1 MDPATDRATAEEGVV
16 IRPWSSLLI
25 RDYAL
30 LWTGS
35 LFSTTAA
42 QMRQVVNLYQVYAL
56 SGSPIQLGL
65 TGLFQAA
72 PFIVFGLLG
81 GTMADVMDR
90 KKLIIITQA
99 VALIPAFG
107 LGILTATGSV
117 QVWHIYGF
125 TMLTS
130 LVMAFGGPARMS
142 IIPRLVPRS
151 HLLNAVTLN
160 TTTQQSTRLFGPVL
174 AGFLIELLGLDSAY
188 FTTGLLLIPSFV
200 TVMFI
205 RSSGMPQ
212 GPKVRLSV
220 GSLVEGVRFIWIQRI
235 ILSLF
240 LLDFGATLVGY
251 YRPLLPIFAED
262 IYHVG
267 ASGLGWLYAAPA
279 LGAIVG
285 SSALLLAGNVRRT
298 GALAVVAALF
308 FGGSLA
314 FLGLS
319 PWFWLTLVAVGALG
333 LTDAIS
339 VTIRRT
345 MVQLLAPDHMRGRAS
360 GLLSNFAMATNA
372 SGALLG
378 GAAVALLGIH
388 QAFLV
393 GSLLCI
399 GIVLGIT
406 LAMPQLWRYR
416 STYGRGDSEAKSL
429 TQETTEI

>member
-1 MDPATDRATAEEGVV
+1 MEPATDRATTEEGVAAV
-16 IRPWSSLLI
+16 RPWSSLLI
-25 RDYAL
+25 PDYAL

-35 LFSTTAA
+35 LFATTAA
-42 QMRQVVNLYQVYAL
+42 QMRQIANLYQVYEL
-56 SGSPIQLGL
+56 SGSAIQLGL

-72 PFIVFGLLG
+72 PFMVFGLLG
-81 GTMADVMDR
+81 GAMADVMDR

-99 VALIPAFG
+99 FNLVPAFA

-125 TMLTS
+125 TMITS
-130 LVMAFGGPARMS
+130 LVMAFGQPARMS
-142 IIPRLVPRS
+142 IIPRLVPPS
-151 HLLNAVTLN
+151 YLMNAVTLN
-160 TTTQQSTRLFGPVL
+160 TATQQATRLFGPVL
-174 AGFLIELLGLDSAY
+174 AGFFIEFLGLGSAY
-188 FTTGLLLIPSFV
+188 IFTGILLIPSFA
-200 TVMFI
+200 TVLFI
-205 RSSGMPQ
+205 RSSGMPED
-212 GPKVRLSV
+212 PRVRLNV

-262 IYHVG
+262 IYHVT

-279 LGAIVG
+279 VGAILG
-285 SSALLLAGNVRRT
+285 SSALLLAGDVKRK

-308 FGGSLA
+308 FGASLA
-314 FLGLS
+314 FLGLA
-319 PWFWLTLVAVGALG
+319 PWFWLGLIAVGLLG

-345 MVQLLAPDHMRGRAS
+345 MVQLLAPDQMRGRAS
-360 GLLSNFAMATNA
+360 GLLSNFAMGTNA

-378 GAAVALLGIH
+378 GAAIALLGVP
-388 QAFLV
+388 QAFVV

-399 GIVLGIT
+399 AIVLGIT
-406 LAMPQLWRYR
+406 LVMPQLWSYR
-416 STYGRGDSEAKSL
+416 SP
-429 TQETTEI
+429 